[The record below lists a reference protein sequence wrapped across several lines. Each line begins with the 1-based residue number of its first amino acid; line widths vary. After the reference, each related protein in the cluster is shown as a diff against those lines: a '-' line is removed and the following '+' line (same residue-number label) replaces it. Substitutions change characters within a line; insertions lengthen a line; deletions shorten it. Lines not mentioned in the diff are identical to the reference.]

1 VKAIVD
7 APIATR
13 GVATCKP
20 TTIAR
25 RGIAINASPNP
36 KADRIKVDRK
46 RIDSTR
52 KIVEES
58 SMSQGKENYL
68 VLISLLILP
77 QVSPPESVILFG
89 KIR

>member
-1 VKAIVD
+1 MKAIVE

-36 KADRIKVDRK
+36 KADRINVDRK
-46 RIDSTR
+46 RTDSTR
-52 KIVEES
+52 KVVVES
-58 SMSQGKENYL
+58 SMSQGKENSL
-68 VLISLLILP
+68 VNNELVNP
-77 QVSPPESVILFG
+77 T
-89 KIR
+89 IRVLS